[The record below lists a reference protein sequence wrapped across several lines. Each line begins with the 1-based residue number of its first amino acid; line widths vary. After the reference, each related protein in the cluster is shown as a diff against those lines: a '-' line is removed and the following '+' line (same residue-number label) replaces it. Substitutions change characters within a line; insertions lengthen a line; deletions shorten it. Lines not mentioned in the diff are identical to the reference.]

1 MAYLQLRQ
9 GTLGLQQLAQ
19 GSDLRRCN
27 YIHVSRSAHV
37 LLLLLLL
44 LLLLCLSAAALT
56 MMSSAA

>member
-1 MAYLQLRQ
+1 VAYLQRRQ

-44 LLLLCLSAAALT
+44 LLLCLSAAALT